1 MANVDVAGSGCGR
14 KWAWSWRGGHVA
26 IGLQAWHLPMV
37 WPRMGGAGY
46 VHGGC
51 VSPRGRGRKWAWPE
65 VGAALPECRP
75 MRMRTGTSGMWRIL
89 KVPTELRMSSD
100 MLAISPA
107 CRLPLRFGSPEA
119 TM

>member
-1 MANVDVAGSGCGR
+1 MSTVDVCLHVGVAGS
-14 KWAWSWRGGHVA
+14 
-26 IGLQAWHLPMV
+26 
-37 WPRMGGAGY
+37 
-46 VHGGC
+46 
-51 VSPRGRGRKWAWPE
+51 GRGRKWAWPE

-89 KVPTELRMSSD
+89 KVPTELRMSSA

>member
-1 MANVDVAGSGCGR
+1 MQGVWPELGVAGSG
-14 KWAWSWRGGHVA
+14 
-26 IGLQAWHLPMV
+26 
-37 WPRMGGAGY
+37 
-46 VHGGC
+46 
-51 VSPRGRGRKWAWPE
+51 RGRACGGTWPE
-65 VGAALPECRP
+65 VGVVLPECRP

-107 CRLPLRFGSPEA
+107 CRFPLRFGSPEA